1 MNLYENIKDMRAK
14 ESALV
19 IKDYFNI
26 DLSWDRILSFL
37 YNQSLVVKKV
47 DSYEAHKEREAAIK
61 QGAQLYG
68 DIHMYP
74 PLWIK
79 CQTGDIWS
87 DFPEIKDFMK
97 KLNND
102 TKFKNGAEYCTCH
115 ESNFNASKRCN
126 STWHLSGMIMSLATK
141 RISEHKDVDD
151 FVYFQ
156 MKGKSFWRIVGK
168 EESEYT
174 LEPGDIIV
182 GTKEISHE
190 VWGEGPR
197 SGLLLMS
204 PWK

>member
-1 MNLYENIKDMRAK
+1 MNLYQKIQEARESNSAILIKN
-14 ESALV
+14 
-19 IKDYFNI
+19 YFDI
-26 DLSWDRILSFL
+26 EASWISILNFL
-37 YNQSLVVKKV
+37 YDQSLVVKKV
-47 DSYEAHKEREAAIK
+47 DSYEAHKEREEAKK

-79 CQTGDIWS
+79 CQTGQMWE
-87 DFPEIKDFMK
+87 DFPQLKDFIK
-97 KLNND
+97 NLNGD
-102 TKFKNGAEYCTCH
+102 TKFKDGADYCTCH

-126 STWHLSGMIMSLATK
+126 STWHLSGMIISLASK

-151 FVYFQ
+151 FAYLQ
-156 MKGKSFWRIVGK
+156 IKGSSFWRIVGNEEK
-168 EESEYT
+168 EFV
-174 LEPGDIIV
+174 LNQGDMII
-182 GTKEISHE
+182 GPKEISHE